1 MTDKNSENLINLL
14 LENGF
19 CAYLVGGCVRDALM
33 GRASGDIDIASS
45 AKPDEL
51 EHLLSQHNIKYIETG
66 IKHGTVTAVLDKT
79 PYEITTF
86 RTEGIYKDN
95 RHPENVAF
103 VEDICLDLSRR
114 DFTVNAIA
122 YNEKDGLVDPFNGLE
137 DINNKTLRAVGD
149 PDKRF
154 REDALRIMRGLRF
167 ASVLGFEIEKKTKS
181 AIFRNKELL
190 KNIAVERIFTELK
203 KLLSGSNVENVLLEY
218 RDVIAVVIPEL
229 KATFDFPQN
238 TKWHL
243 YDVYTHIV
251 KSVAVS
257 PEKDYIRFTLLLHDI
272 SKPECKTTD
281 KAGQDHFKGHPVA
294 GAEKAAEILNRLNVS
309 RDFFN
314 KVTKLVRIHD
324 FHILYDKANIKHWL
338 SELGAERT
346 FDFIDVKIAD
356 LATHNLDYAGKE
368 LELLYS
374 IKELTQQILD
384 NKEPY
389 KISDLKISG
398 NDLVSIGYNGAQI
411 SKEMDELLGFVIE
424 NPASNEYSVLLNK
437 AKTDSKK
444 FSFI

>member
-66 IKHGTVTAVLDKT
+66 IKHGTVTAVLEKT

-167 ASVLGFEIEKKTKS
+167 ASVLGFEIEEKTKS

-294 GAEKAAEILNRLNVS
+294 GAEKAAEILNRLKVS

-338 SELGAERT
+338 RELGAERT

>member
-33 GRASGDIDIASS
+33 GRSSGDIDIASS

-229 KATFDFPQN
+229 RATFDFPQN

-294 GAEKAAEILNRLNVS
+294 GAEKAAEILNRLKVS

-338 SELGAERT
+338 RELGAERT

-398 NDLVSIGYNGAQI
+398 NDLVSIGYNGGQI
-411 SKEMDELLGFVIE
+411 SKELDALLNLVIE

>member
-19 CAYLVGGCVRDALM
+19 CAYLVGGCVRDTLM

-203 KLLSGSNVENVLLEY
+203 KLLSGSNVENVLLDY

-294 GAEKAAEILNRLNVS
+294 GAEKAAEILNRLKVS

-338 SELGAERT
+338 RELGAERT

-411 SKEMDELLGFVIE
+411 SKEMDELLSFVIE

>member
-19 CAYLVGGCVRDALM
+19 CAYLVGGCVRDAIM

-167 ASVLGFEIEKKTKS
+167 ASVLGFEIEEKTKS

-218 RDVIAVVIPEL
+218 RDIIAVVIPEL

-294 GAEKAAEILNRLNVS
+294 GAEKAAEILNRLKVS

-324 FHILYDKANIKHWL
+324 FHIHYDKANIKHWL
-338 SELGAERT
+338 RELGAERT

-389 KISDLKISG
+389 KISDLQING
-398 NDLVSIGYNGAQI
+398 NALASLGYKGSQI

>member
-167 ASVLGFEIEKKTKS
+167 ASVLGFEIEEKTKS

-294 GAEKAAEILNRLNVS
+294 GAEKAAEILNRLKVS

-338 SELGAERT
+338 RELGAERT

-374 IKELTQQILD
+374 IKELTQQIVD

>member
-51 EHLLSQHNIKYIETG
+51 EHLLSQYNIKYIETG

-181 AIFRNKELL
+181 AIFRNKEFL

-281 KAGQDHFKGHPVA
+281 KAGQDHFNGHPVA
-294 GAEKAAEILNRLNVS
+294 GAEKAAEILNRLKVS

-338 SELGAERT
+338 RELGAERT

-398 NDLVSIGYNGAQI
+398 NDLVNIGYNGAQI

>member
-294 GAEKAAEILNRLNVS
+294 GAEKAAEILNRLKVS

-314 KVTKLVRIHD
+314 KVTKLVLIHD

-338 SELGAERT
+338 RELGAERT

-389 KISDLKISG
+389 KISDLQING
-398 NDLVSIGYNGAQI
+398 NALASLGYKGSQI

-424 NPASNEYSVLLNK
+424 NPASNEYSILLNK

>member
-66 IKHGTVTAVLDKT
+66 IKHGTVTAVLEKT

-167 ASVLGFEIEKKTKS
+167 ASVLGFEIEEKTKS

-294 GAEKAAEILNRLNVS
+294 GAEKAAEILKRLKVS

-398 NDLVSIGYNGAQI
+398 NALVSLGYKGSQI
-411 SKEMDELLGFVIE
+411 SKELDELLGFVIE

>member
-167 ASVLGFEIEKKTKS
+167 ASVLGFEIEEKTKS

-294 GAEKAAEILNRLNVS
+294 GAEKAAEILNRLKVS

-338 SELGAERT
+338 RELGAERT

>member
-167 ASVLGFEIEKKTKS
+167 ASVLGFEIEEKTKS

-203 KLLSGSNVENVLLEY
+203 KLLSGSNVENVLIEY
-218 RDVIAVVIPEL
+218 RDIIAVVIPEL

-294 GAEKAAEILNRLNVS
+294 AAEKAAEILNRLKVS

-368 LELLYS
+368 LELLFS
-374 IKELTQQILD
+374 IKALTQQILD

-398 NDLVSIGYNGAQI
+398 NDLVGLGYNGGQI

-424 NPASNEYSVLLNK
+424 NPASNEYSILLNK

>member
-203 KLLSGSNVENVLLEY
+203 KLLLGSNVENVLLEY

-294 GAEKAAEILNRLNVS
+294 GAEKAAEILNRLKVS

>member
-294 GAEKAAEILNRLNVS
+294 GAEKAAEILNRLKVS

-338 SELGAERT
+338 RELGAERT

>member
-1 MTDKNSENLINLL
+1 
-14 LENGF
+14 
-19 CAYLVGGCVRDALM
+19 M

-294 GAEKAAEILNRLNVS
+294 GAEKAAEILNRLKVS

-338 SELGAERT
+338 RELGAERT

-389 KISDLKISG
+389 KISDLQING
-398 NDLVSIGYNGAQI
+398 NALASLGYKGSQI

-424 NPASNEYSVLLNK
+424 NPASNEYSILLNK